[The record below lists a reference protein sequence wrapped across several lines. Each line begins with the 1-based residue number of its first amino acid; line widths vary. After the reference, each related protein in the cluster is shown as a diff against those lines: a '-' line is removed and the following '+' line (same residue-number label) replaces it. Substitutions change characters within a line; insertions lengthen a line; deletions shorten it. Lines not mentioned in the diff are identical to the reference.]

1 MSDFANSRAGKAA
14 LFVLRWGVPALLLYY
29 VGRRLTELGWH
40 QVWTVRPAH
49 AVFYALLVLQY
60 FLQPFG
66 DYLVYRNLWGRANT
80 PPMAVILRKRF
91 LNTFMLDYSGEVFFF
106 FWAQRKLKLPPGLL
120 THGIK
125 DSNILSAG
133 AALAMLWALLAFL
146 LLNGGLALP
155 HRSGFQTWIGWIIG
169 LTPFL
174 LCAALVAGRKKLTIL
189 SARQIAE
196 TFLIHFLRCVA
207 VLGCEFGLWF
217 TSGALPSAIA
227 CIQFVALR
235 LVITRLPLVSNKDL
249 ILVGAGIA
257 AASLARVPVA
267 PVAAVLVILAA
278 ADLIIGCVV
287 VGLPW
292 AVDHFRRHPAETPA

>member
-1 MSDFANSRAGKAA
+1 MNAAVQTFLQSRAGR
-14 LFVLRWGVPALLLYY
+14 LGMTLLRWGVPALLLYY
-29 VGRRLTELGWH
+29 IGRRLTQIGWS
-40 QVWTVRPAH
+40 QVWAVRPAH
-49 AVFYALLVLQY
+49 AGFYALLVLQY

-66 DYLVYRNLWGRANT
+66 DYFVYRNLWGRQNT

-106 FWAQRKLKLPPGLL
+106 LWAQKRLKLP
-120 THGIK
+120 
-125 DSNILSAG
+125 
-133 AALAMLWALLAFL
+133 ALAMLWALACFL

-155 HRSGFQTWIGWIIG
+155 HRTGFQTWIGWIVGI
-169 LTPFL
+169 TPFL
-174 LCAALVAGRKKLTIL
+174 LCAALIVGRRRLTIL
-189 SARQIAE
+189 KARQIGE
-196 TFLIHFLRCVA
+196 TFGIHALRCVA
-207 VLGCEFGLWF
+207 VLGCEFGLWLL
-217 TSGALPSAIA
+217 SGALPTAMA

-257 AASLARVPVA
+257 AAGLAHAAIA

-278 ADLIIGCVV
+278 ADLVIGCVA

-292 AVDHFRRHPAETPA
+292 AFDHFRPSTEETA